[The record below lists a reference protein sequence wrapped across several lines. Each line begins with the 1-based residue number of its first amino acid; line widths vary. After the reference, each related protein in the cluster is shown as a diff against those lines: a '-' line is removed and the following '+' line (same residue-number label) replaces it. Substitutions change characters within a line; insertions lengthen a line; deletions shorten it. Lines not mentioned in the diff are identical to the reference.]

1 MSNGRSRIQILD
13 FCYDY
18 IKLNGIQT
26 SRDLL
31 ERYKEQDKSVRK
43 SGECSRQ
50 ALSQSLTRN
59 KVFVKVK
66 EDFGYDKQKNKIF
79 KYDVVDIDALA
90 KKLASYTHQYQ
101 KPKKFTTK
109 LRQKYYDALEAQ
121 STQLNTMKERI

>member
-50 ALSQSLTRN
+50 SLSQTLTRS

-101 KPKKFTTK
+101 KPKKFPSK
-109 LRQKYYDALEAQ
+109 LREKYYACVAEREA
-121 STQLNTMKERI
+121 LNTMKERV

>member
-43 SGECSRQ
+43 S
-50 ALSQSLTRN
+50 
-59 KVFVKVK
+59 
-66 EDFGYDKQKNKIF
+66 
-79 KYDVVDIDALA
+79 
-90 KKLASYTHQYQ
+90 
-101 KPKKFTTK
+101 
-109 LRQKYYDALEAQ
+109 
-121 STQLNTMKERI
+121 